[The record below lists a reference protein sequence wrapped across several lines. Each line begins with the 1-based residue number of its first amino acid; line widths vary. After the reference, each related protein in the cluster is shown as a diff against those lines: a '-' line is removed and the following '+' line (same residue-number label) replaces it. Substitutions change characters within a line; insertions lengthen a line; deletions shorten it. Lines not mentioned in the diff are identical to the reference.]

1 MIQKKLFL
9 FLSLASFLLISC
21 NQIETAASSTV
32 DASKVSN
39 IKKGEPVIFKFSSI
53 PDSSDVVW
61 KVTPE
66 DGATLKADG
75 SKASALF
82 SLAGSYSINANYK
95 NAVVQTNVVVIDS
108 VYTPTVNTLTAL
120 VNGETLSA
128 TATINDSSSV
138 GKTDIV
144 LILTFT
150 TTNKYSCLNNFLVSK
165 KDPLTGII
173 SFEGVF
179 TPDSKFC
186 SAGEKVAEGSVTL
199 NPNAA
204 STTNTLE
211 ILLGGTTYKGYYY
224 VSNKQ
229 LYVYWPYTD
238 GILFTNAIKIAGN
251 N

>member
-21 NQIETAASSTV
+21 NQLETAASSTV

-53 PDSSDVVW
+53 PDSSNVVW

-66 DGATLKADG
+66 EGATLKADG
-75 SKASALF
+75 NKASALF

-95 NAVVQTNVVVIDS
+95 NAIVKTNVIVIDS
-108 VYTPTVNTLTAL
+108 VYSPTVNTITAL
-120 VNGETLSA
+120 VSGETLNVA
-128 TATINDSSSV
+128 ATINDSLSV

-150 TTNKYSCLNNFLVSK
+150 TSNKYNCLNNFLLTK
-165 KDPLTGII
+165 TDPLTGII
-173 SFEGVF
+173 SFDGIF

-186 SAGEKVAEGSVTL
+186 TTGEKVAEGSVTL
-199 NPNAA
+199 TPDVTSKTNALQI
-204 STTNTLE
+204 TLN
-211 ILLGGTTYKGYYY
+211 GTTYKGYYY

-229 LYVYWPYTD
+229 LYVYWPYTN